1 MSLAEGH
8 RGNTPCA
15 TAMGEHSED
24 QGSAAG
30 TNPPVTAVA
39 SRRVKRGREREFEEW
54 VSGILAAAND
64 FPGYLGSEVLRPGD
78 APGDD
83 EYRIVFRFDRESNLR
98 AWENSEERRRWLR
111 KAEPLIHEERVHVL
125 TGLET
130 WFTLP
135 WKAGEPSPP
144 RYKMAIVTWLAVFP
158 LITVILVLFGPLL
171 GLLPMLLRTL
181 VLTAVMVSLMT
192 YVIMPRLTRL
202 FSFWLYPD
210 RD

>member
-1 MSLAEGH
+1 MEE
-8 RGNTPCA
+8 RN
-15 TAMGEHSED
+15 ED
-24 QGSAAG
+24 HGSAAG

-54 VSGILAAAND
+54 VSGILAAANG

-83 EYRIVFRFDRESNLR
+83 EYRIVFRFDRKSNLR
-98 AWENSEERRRWLR
+98 AWEESEERHRWLR
-111 KAEPLIHEERVHVL
+111 QAEPLIHEERVHVL